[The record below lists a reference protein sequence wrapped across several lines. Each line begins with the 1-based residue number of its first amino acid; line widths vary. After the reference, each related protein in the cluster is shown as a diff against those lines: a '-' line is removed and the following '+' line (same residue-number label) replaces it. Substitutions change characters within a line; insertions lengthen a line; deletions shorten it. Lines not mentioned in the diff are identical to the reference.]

1 MINIATNYIFIK
13 NDRKDKQLYGKRI
26 KSFNKFNKK
35 YINTQKINSL
45 SDIEDADYF
54 VIGSDQVWNAEWYR
68 DDSITKELY
77 LLTFTT
83 PEKKICFSPSFGIE
97 KLPSK
102 WVPWFKKNLNQF
114 NNISVRED
122 AGAKIVKELTG
133 RSATV
138 LIDPT
143 MMLDASEWSKI
154 AEKPKNVDSD
164 VPYILSYFLGGR
176 SERVNNDLQKYA
188 KENNM
193 KVYNLLDYTQPDM
206 AIINPSEFIYMINHA
221 KLVLT
226 DSFHA
231 CVFSFLFKIPFL
243 VYPRQGSKVSMMS
256 RIDTLL
262 SKFKLERKYIYSGKK
277 NEIFECN
284 YEEGFAQLKIERNKV
299 IDYLK
304 GEMFKH
310 EN

>member
-1 MINIATNYIFIK
+1 
-13 NDRKDKQLYGKRI
+13 
-26 KSFNKFNKK
+26 
-35 YINTQKINSL
+35 
-45 SDIEDADYF
+45 
-54 VIGSDQVWNAEWYR
+54 
-68 DDSITKELY
+68 
-77 LLTFTT
+77 
-83 PEKKICFSPSFGIE
+83 
-97 KLPSK
+97 
-102 WVPWFKKNLNQF
+102 
-114 NNISVRED
+114 
-122 AGAKIVKELTG
+122 
-133 RSATV
+133 
-138 LIDPT
+138 